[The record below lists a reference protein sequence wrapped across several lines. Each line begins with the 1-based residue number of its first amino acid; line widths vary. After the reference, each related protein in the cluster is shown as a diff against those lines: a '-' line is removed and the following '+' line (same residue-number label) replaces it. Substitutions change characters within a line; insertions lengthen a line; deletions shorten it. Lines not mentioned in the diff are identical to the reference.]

1 MKHTNWKKR
10 FDKKFVQ
17 TYQGITNID
26 PDVKPDE
33 IKQFIEEEIKKTAIQ
48 AGKLGFDRGWDES
61 KKFIESLKE

>member
-1 MKHTNWKKR
+1 MSWKKR

-33 IKQFIEEEIKKTAIQ
+33 IKQFIEEEIKKAEERVFKFVKFRTH
-48 AGKLGFDRGWDES
+48 KDFREDYKSS
-61 KKFIESLKE
+61 KE